1 MFRLE
6 RTGHEDAPTGRRSLA
21 HTPHGADIRATSGG
35 HGINL
40 LGTLMA
46 AAERGAVV
54 KDDLV
59 ELHADDLRGSLRR
72 GRESNLIVFVV
83 DTSGSMSAR
92 SRVRA
97 VTGAVTSMLTDAYQ
111 RRDKV
116 AVIAVNGAQ
125 PTLVLP
131 PTGSVD
137 VARRRLD
144 TMPVGGRTPLAEG
157 LLMAL
162 DLLEREHRR
171 EPGRRAL
178 LVVMTDGED
187 TSDAGAPGI
196 VTACRRIVRAGL
208 SGNLVIDCEGRMK
221 VRKKLAYPLAE
232 QLDAPCVRLSEM
244 NSDNLRVEVRL

>member
-1 MFRLE
+1 MFRLD
-6 RTGHEDAPTGRRSLA
+6 RTGHEDAPAGRRSLA
-21 HTPHGADIRATSGG
+21 HTLHGADIRPVKAG
-35 HGINL
+35 HGVNL
-40 LGTLMA
+40 VGTLMA
-46 AAERGAVV
+46 AADRGAGLTDGLVDLRP
-54 KDDLV
+54 DDLKC
-59 ELHADDLRGSLRR
+59 SLRR

-116 AVIAVNGAQ
+116 AVIAVNAGS

-137 VARRRLD
+137 TARRRLD
-144 TMPVGGRTPLAEG
+144 DIPVGGRTPLAEG

-178 LVVMTDGED
+178 LVVLTDGED
-187 TSDAGAPGI
+187 TSDAGSGGL
-196 VTACRRIVRAGL
+196 VTASRRIVRAGL

-221 VRKKLAYPLAE
+221 VRKELAYALAE
-232 QLDAPCVRLSEM
+232 QLGGACVRLSEM
-244 NSDNLRVEVRL
+244 NSDNLRAEVRL

>member
-1 MFRLE
+1 M
-6 RTGHEDAPTGRRSLA
+6 GHEDAPSGRRSLA
-21 HTPHGADIRATSGG
+21 HTSHGADIRPVKGG
-35 HGINL
+35 HGVNL
-40 LGTLMA
+40 VGTVMA
-46 AAERGAVV
+46 AADRGAAVT
-54 KDDLV
+54 DGLV
-59 ELHADDLRGSLRR
+59 AVRAEDLRGSLRR

-116 AVIAVNGAQ
+116 AVIAVNGGN

-131 PTGSVD
+131 PTSSVD
-137 VARRRLD
+137 TARRRLD
-144 TMPVGGRTPLAEG
+144 EMPVGGRTPLAEG

-187 TSDAGAPGI
+187 TSDAGTPGLA
-196 VTACRRIVRAGL
+196 TACRRIVRAGL

-221 VRKKLAYPLAE
+221 VRRELAYSLAE
-232 QLDAPCVRLSEM
+232 QLDGPCVRLSEM
-244 NSDNLRVEVRL
+244 NSGTLRSEVRL

>member
-1 MFRLE
+1 M
-6 RTGHEDAPTGRRSLA
+6 
-21 HTPHGADIRATSGG
+21 
-35 HGINL
+35 
-40 LGTLMA
+40 GTLMA
-46 AAERGAVV
+46 AAERGTEVR
-54 KDDLV
+54 DGLV
-59 ELHADDLRGSLRR
+59 EFHTDDLRGSLRR

-116 AVIAVNGAQ
+116 AVIAVNGGR
-125 PTLVLP
+125 PTLVLA

-137 VARRRLD
+137 VARRMLD

-187 TSDAGAPGI
+187 TSDTGAPGI

-221 VRKKLAYPLAE
+221 VRKELAYSLAE